1 MSTAEQPFRWRSI
14 ALPAL
19 LPTVLFSIGEGALIP
34 IIPIVADDLG
44 ASLAIAGV
52 VAALF
57 TLGELFGNLPSGGLI
72 ARFGERPAMIGA
84 AGLSVL
90 GIIVCLLAPNPW
102 VLGLGILLVGLSA
115 AIFGLARHAFLT
127 SFVPIAYRARALST
141 LGGTFRLGFFVGPF
155 LTAGVIQFTGAA
167 SAAFWIHLVACAAAA
182 VILLT
187 LPDPTTSF
195 GAVRTVRVDDRRV
208 REGEA
213 HAAKQTRGLFATVRE
228 NRGVLVRLGSGAAL
242 VGALRASRQVILP
255 LWAVSIGVS
264 GANTALII
272 GIAGALDFALF
283 YTGGAIMDRFGRL
296 WAVVPSMIGLGLGHG
311 ILAITHDL
319 PANAAWFVAAALVLA
334 LANGPGAGIL
344 MTLGADLADPR
355 DPAPFLGAWR
365 FTVGLGGAGAPLLI
379 AGVTAIASLSIAA
392 ATMGALGVVG
402 AAVLA
407 RYVPRY
413 ATGRIRPRRDAT
425 E

>member
-1 MSTAEQPFRWRSI
+1 MSTADQPFRWRSI
-14 ALPAL
+14 ALPVL

-34 IIPIVADDLG
+34 IVPLVADDLG
-44 ASLAIAGV
+44 ATLAFAGF

-57 TLGELFGNLPSGGLI
+57 TLGELFGNLPSGPLI
-72 ARFGERPAMIGA
+72 ARFGERAAMIGA
-84 AGLSVL
+84 TGLSVL
-90 GIIVCLLAPNPW
+90 GIVVCLVAPNPW
-102 VLGLGILLVGLSA
+102 VLALGILFVGLSA

-127 SFVPIAYRARALST
+127 SFVPISHRARALST

-155 LTAGVIQFTGAA
+155 LTAGVIQLTGAA
-167 SAAFWIHLVACAAAA
+167 GAAFWIHLGACAAAA
-182 VILLT
+182 LILLT
-187 LPDPTTSF
+187 LPDPATTF
-195 GAVRTVRVDDRRV
+195 GSVRPVRDGDAR
-208 REGEA
+208 
-213 HAAKQTRGLFATVRE
+213 AATPTRGLFATVRE

-242 VGALRASRQVILP
+242 VSALRASRQVILP

-311 ILAITHDL
+311 ILAATHDL
-319 PANAAWFVAAALVLA
+319 SASAAWFVVAAIVLA

-365 FTVGLGGAGAPLLI
+365 FTIGLGGAGAPLLI
-379 AGVTAIASLSIAA
+379 AGVTAVVSLSMAA
-392 ATMGALGVVG
+392 ATMGVLGFVG

-413 ATGRIRPRRDAT
+413 ATGRIRPSTPAT